1 MDSPR
6 RLHPW
11 CAPQAVAARGPRRP
25 RRDSRLGIPARSASR
40 RAAADTL
47 YSAHMSFASHVEGT
61 IRSARHD
68 AKRLLTVCEKCG
80 QMLAVRYDLARV
92 KASVTKD
99 MLRQRAAGMYRLREL
114 TPLDDAEEPVTL
126 GEGGTPLLALPRLA
140 AHLGMK
146 KLWAKDEGQN
156 PTGSFKA
163 RGLGMAITRSRTLG
177 ARGFVIPSAGNAGGA
192 AAVYAARCGLPC
204 VVIVPRGTPP
214 AAVAEAQIAGAHV
227 FTIEGSIA
235 TAGRVVAKAAPALG
249 WFDLSTLK
257 EPYRLEGKKTIGL
270 ELAEQLDWRMP
281 DVLLYPTGG
290 GTGLVGIP
298 KGYEEL
304 RAMGWL
310 SGPLPRFF
318 AVQAEGCAPVVKAL
332 AEGAENTAAWENP
345 TTHAAGL
352 RVPSP
357 FAGRQMLRLLRDTRG
372 GALAVS
378 EKAIQEAQRLIAR
391 TEGTWTAP
399 ESAALVAALLLMKA
413 AGEVGRDLE
422 IMLIFTG
429 AGLKYA
435 PPPLDVPTDLAG
447 TEEQVLLQ
455 VRRSVTGA

>member
-1 MDSPR
+1 
-6 RLHPW
+6 
-11 CAPQAVAARGPRRP
+11 
-25 RRDSRLGIPARSASR
+25 
-40 RAAADTL
+40 
-47 YSAHMSFASHVEGT
+47 MSFVSHIECT
-61 IRSARHD
+61 ICGAKHD

-80 QMLAVRYDLARV
+80 QMLAVRYDLQRV
-92 KASVTKD
+92 AASVTKGA
-99 MLRQRAAGMYRLREL
+99 LRERAPGMYRLREL
-114 TPLDDAEEPVTL
+114 TPLDDAEQPVTL
-126 GEGGTPLLALPRLA
+126 GEGGTPLLELPRLA
-140 AHLGMK
+140 AHFGIR
-146 KLWAKDEGQN
+146 KLWGKDEGQN

-163 RGLGMAITRSRTLG
+163 RGLGMALTRARTLG

-204 VVIVPRGTPP
+204 IVIVPRGTPP

-235 TAGRVVAKAAPALG
+235 TAGRVVARVAPLLG

-310 SGPLPRFF
+310 SDSLPRFF
-318 AVQAEGCAPVVKAL
+318 AVQADGCAPVVKAF
-332 AEGAENTAAWENP
+332 ASGAETTTAWENP

-357 FAGRQMLRLLRDTRG
+357 FAGRQMLRLLRETRG
-372 GALAVS
+372 GAVAVS
-378 EKAIQEAQRLIAR
+378 ETEIQDAQCLVAR
-391 TEGTWTAP
+391 TEGIWTAP
-399 ESAALVAALLLMKA
+399 ESAALVAALARLKDGGVVPRDA
-413 AGEVGRDLE
+413 EV
-422 IMLIFTG
+422 MLILTG

-435 PPPLDVPTDLAG
+435 PPALAPPTDLAG
-447 TEEQVLLQ
+447 TEEEVLAQ
-455 VRRSVTGA
+455 VRRAVGA

>member
-1 MDSPR
+1 
-6 RLHPW
+6 
-11 CAPQAVAARGPRRP
+11 
-25 RRDSRLGIPARSASR
+25 
-40 RAAADTL
+40 
-47 YSAHMSFASHVEGT
+47 MSFVSHVECT
-61 IRSARHD
+61 ICSARHD
-68 AKRLLTVCEKCG
+68 AKRLLTVCERCG
-80 QMLAVRYDLARV
+80 QMLAVRYNLSRIN
-92 KASVTKD
+92 ASVTKD
-99 MLRQRAAGMYRLREL
+99 ALRARPHGMYRFREL
-114 TPLDDAEEPVTL
+114 TPLDEGEAPVTL
-126 GEGGTPLLALPRLA
+126 GEGGTPLLELPRLA
-140 AHLGMK
+140 AHLGVR

-163 RGLGMAITRSRTLG
+163 RGLGMAITRARTLG
-177 ARGFVIPSAGNAGGA
+177 AKGFVIPSAGNAGGA

-204 VVIVPRGTPP
+204 VVIVPRGTPA
-214 AAVAEAQIAGAHV
+214 AAVAEAQVAGAHV

-235 TAGRVVAKAAPALG
+235 TAGRVVARVSPQLG

-270 ELAEQLDWRMP
+270 ELAEQLEWRMP
-281 DVLLYPTGG
+281 DILLYPTGG

-304 RAMGWL
+304 RSMGWL
-310 SGPLPRFF
+310 SGHLPRLF
-318 AVQAEGCAPVVKAL
+318 AVQAEGCAPVVKAF
-332 AEGAENTAAWENP
+332 AEGAETTTAWENP

-357 FAGRQMLRLLRDTRG
+357 FAGRQMLRVLRDTRG

-378 EKAIQEAQRLIAR
+378 EKAIQEAQRLVAR
-391 TEGTWTAP
+391 TEGIWTAP
-399 ESAALVAALLLMKA
+399 ESAALVAALSLMKEG
-413 AGEVGRDLE
+413 GEVGRDLE

>member
-1 MDSPR
+1 
-6 RLHPW
+6 
-11 CAPQAVAARGPRRP
+11 
-25 RRDSRLGIPARSASR
+25 
-40 RAAADTL
+40 
-47 YSAHMSFASHVEGT
+47 MSFVSHVECT
-61 IRSARHD
+61 ICSARHD

-214 AAVAEAQIAGAHV
+214 AAIAEAQIAGAHV

-235 TAGRVVAKAAPALG
+235 TAGRVVAKVAPQLG

-281 DVLLYPTGG
+281 DLLLYPTGG

-310 SGPLPRFF
+310 SGELPRFF
-318 AVQAEGCAPVVKAL
+318 AVQAEGCAPVVKAFV
-332 AEGAENTAAWENP
+332 EGAETTTAWDSP

-372 GALAVS
+372 GAVAVS
-378 EKAIQEAQRLIAR
+378 EQAIQEAQRLVAR
-391 TEGTWTAP
+391 TEGIWTAP
-399 ESAALVAALLLMKA
+399 ESAALVAALALLKER
-413 AGEVGRDLE
+413 GEAVRDAE

-429 AGLKYA
+429 SGLKYE
-435 PPPLDVPTDLAG
+435 PPPLAAPTDLAG
-447 TEEQVLLQ
+447 TDEQVVAQ
-455 VRRSVTGA
+455 VRRVAGA